1 MSDLLREIWE
11 SLRQN
16 KFRTAMTGFA
26 VVWGIFI
33 LVVLLGVSNGLENG
47 MQANYGSRLSNSVD
61 VWSSWTS
68 IPYKGLPTQRYMQFT
83 DNHAQIIR
91 SIPEVEL
98 FSRVASKYNVETVYG
113 KESITLELVGVE
125 SDYQFIFNK
134 TLLCGRFVNARDIVE
149 REKVGVLDERTIEML
164 GVTADQILGKYLK
177 AGNVRFRVVGVCEK
191 GERWQGASM
200 FIPFTTHQSIF
211 STNHKFGKMCMTMT
225 RGTRDIEQKIKN
237 LLAGPMQFDK
247 EDPRA
252 IGVWT
257 QEESVEEQG
266 RVMAAIRLFILLLGL
281 CTLISG
287 AVGVSNIML
296 VSVRERTKELGIRK
310 ALGAS
315 PSTIMWSVVG
325 ESLIITTFF
334 GFIGVLIGSGIVSFI
349 GLILSKSKGGGSQVL
364 LNPSV
369 DFGAI
374 LIATLILII
383 IGVIAGTI
391 PAYRAM
397 RIKPIEA
404 MNADK

>member
-47 MQANYGSRLSNSVD
+47 MHANYGSRLSNSVD

-68 IPYKGLPTQRYMQFT
+68 IPYKGLPKERYMFFN

-91 SIPEVEL
+91 SMPEVKL
-98 FSRVASKYNVETVYG
+98 FSRVVSKYNVETVYS
-113 KESITLELVGVE
+113 KESITLEVVGVE
-125 SDYQFIFNK
+125 SDYQHIFNK
-134 TLLCGRFVNARDIVE
+134 RLLSGRFVNARDIAE
-149 REKVGVLDERTIEML
+149 REKVGVLDERAIEML
-164 GVTADQILGKYLK
+164 GVTADQILGAYIKVS
-177 AGNVRFRVVGVCEK
+177 NVRFRIVGVCEK
-191 GERWQGASM
+191 GDRWQGASIY
-200 FIPFTTHQSIF
+200 IPFSTHQSIF
-211 STNHKFGKMCMTMT
+211 STYREFGKMCMTMT
-225 RGTRDIEQKIKN
+225 SGTRDIEKKVKN

-247 EDPRA
+247 DDPRA

-266 RVMAAIRLFILLLGL
+266 RVMSAIRLFILLLGL

-310 ALGAS
+310 ALGA
-315 PSTIMWSVVG
+315 PPATIMWSVVG

-334 GFIGVLIGSGIVSFI
+334 GFVGVLIGNGVVAIIRMVVANSQGAE
-349 GLILSKSKGGGSQVL
+349 QVL
-364 LNPSV
+364 QNPSI
-369 DFGAI
+369 DLGAI
-374 LIATLILII
+374 LIATLILVI
-383 IGVIAGTI
+383 IGVIAGAI

>member
-47 MQANYGSRLSNSVD
+47 MHANYGSRLSNSVD

-68 IPYKGLPTQRYMQFT
+68 IPYKGLPKERYMFFN

-91 SIPEVEL
+91 SMPEVEL
-98 FSRVASKYNVETVYG
+98 FSRVVSKYNVETVYS
-113 KESITLELVGVE
+113 KESITLEVVGVE
-125 SDYQFIFNK
+125 SDYQHIFNK
-134 TLLCGRFVNARDIVE
+134 RLLSGRFVNARDIAE
-149 REKVGVLDERTIEML
+149 REKVGVLDERASEML
-164 GVTADQILGKYLK
+164 GVTADQILGAYIKVS
-177 AGNVRFRVVGVCEK
+177 NVRFRIVGVCEK
-191 GERWQGASM
+191 GDRWQGASIY
-200 FIPFTTHQSIF
+200 IPFSTHQSIF
-211 STNHKFGKMCMTMT
+211 STYREFGKMCMTMT
-225 RGTRDIEQKIKN
+225 SGTRDIEKKVKN

-247 EDPRA
+247 DDPRA

-266 RVMAAIRLFILLLGL
+266 RVMGAIRLFILLLGL

-310 ALGAS
+310 ALGA
-315 PSTIMWSVVG
+315 PPATIMWSVVG

-334 GFIGVLIGSGIVSFI
+334 GFVGVLIGSGVVAIIRMVVANSQ
-349 GLILSKSKGGGSQVL
+349 GAEQVL
-364 LNPSV
+364 QNPSV
-369 DFGAI
+369 DLGAI
-374 LIATLILII
+374 LIATLILVI
-383 IGVIAGTI
+383 IGVIAGAI

>member
-47 MQANYGSRLSNSVD
+47 MHANYGSRLSNSVD

-68 IPYKGLPTQRYMQFT
+68 IPYKGLPKERYMFFN

-91 SIPEVEL
+91 SMPEVEL
-98 FSRVASKYNVETVYG
+98 FSRVVSKYNVETVYS
-113 KESITLELVGVE
+113 KESITLEVVGVE
-125 SDYQFIFNK
+125 SDYQHIFNK
-134 TLLCGRFVNARDIVE
+134 RLLSGRFVNARDIAE
-149 REKVGVLDERTIEML
+149 REKVGVLDERAIEML
-164 GVTADQILGKYLK
+164 GVTADQILGAYIKVS
-177 AGNVRFRVVGVCEK
+177 NVRFRIVGICEK
-191 GERWQGASM
+191 GDRWQGTSIY
-200 FIPFTTHQSIF
+200 IPFTTHQSVF
-211 STNHKFGKMCMTMT
+211 STYREFGKMCMTMT
-225 RGTRDIEQKIKN
+225 SGTRDIEKKIKN

-247 EDPRA
+247 DDPRA

-266 RVMAAIRLFILLLGL
+266 RVMGAIRLFILLLGL

-310 ALGAS
+310 ALGA
-315 PSTIMWSVVG
+315 PPATIMWSVVG

-334 GFIGVLIGSGIVSFI
+334 GFVGVLIGSGVVAIIRMVVANSQ
-349 GLILSKSKGGGSQVL
+349 GAEQVL
-364 LNPSV
+364 QNPSV
-369 DFGAI
+369 DLGAI
-374 LIATLILII
+374 LIATLILVI
-383 IGVIAGTI
+383 IGVIAGAI

>member
-47 MQANYGSRLSNSVD
+47 MHANYGSRLSNSVD

-68 IPYKGLPTQRYMQFT
+68 IPYKGLPKERYMFFN

-91 SIPEVEL
+91 SMPEVEL
-98 FSRVASKYNVETVYG
+98 FSRVVSKYNVETVYS
-113 KESITLELVGVE
+113 KESITLEVVGVE
-125 SDYQFIFNK
+125 SDYQHIFNK
-134 TLLCGRFVNARDIVE
+134 RLLSGRFVNARDIAE
-149 REKVGVLDERTIEML
+149 REKVGVLDERAIEML
-164 GVTADQILGKYLK
+164 GVTADQILGAYIKVS
-177 AGNVRFRVVGVCEK
+177 NVRFRIVGVCEK
-191 GERWQGASM
+191 GDRWQGASIY
-200 FIPFTTHQSIF
+200 IPFSTHQSIF
-211 STNHKFGKMCMTMT
+211 STYREFGKMCMTMT
-225 RGTRDIEQKIKN
+225 SGTRDIEKKVKN

-247 EDPRA
+247 DDPRA

-266 RVMAAIRLFILLLGL
+266 RVMGAIRLFILLLGL

-310 ALGAS
+310 ALGA
-315 PSTIMWSVVG
+315 PPATIMRSVVG

-334 GFIGVLIGSGIVSFI
+334 GFVGVLIGSGVVAIIRMVVANSQ
-349 GLILSKSKGGGSQVL
+349 GAEQVL
-364 LNPSV
+364 QNPSV
-369 DFGAI
+369 DLGAI
-374 LIATLILII
+374 LIATLILVI
-383 IGVIAGTI
+383 IGVIAGAI

>member
-47 MQANYGSRLSNSVD
+47 MHANYGSRLSNSVD

-68 IPYKGLPTQRYMQFT
+68 IPYKGLPKERYMFFN

-91 SIPEVEL
+91 SMPEVEL
-98 FSRVASKYNVETVYG
+98 FSRVVSKYNVETVYS
-113 KESITLELVGVE
+113 KESITLEVVGVE
-125 SDYQFIFNK
+125 SDYQHIFNK
-134 TLLCGRFVNARDIVE
+134 RLLSGRFVNGRDIAE
-149 REKVGVLDERTIEML
+149 REKVGVLDERAIEML
-164 GVTADQILGKYLK
+164 GVTADQILGAYIKVS
-177 AGNVRFRVVGVCEK
+177 NVRFRIVGVCEK
-191 GERWQGASM
+191 GDRWQGASIY
-200 FIPFTTHQSIF
+200 IPFSTHQSIF
-211 STNHKFGKMCMTMT
+211 STYREFGKMCMTMT
-225 RGTRDIEQKIKN
+225 SGTRDIEKKVKN

-247 EDPRA
+247 DDPRA

-266 RVMAAIRLFILLLGL
+266 RVMGAIRLFILLLGL

-310 ALGAS
+310 ALGA
-315 PSTIMWSVVG
+315 PPATIMWSVVG

-334 GFIGVLIGSGIVSFI
+334 GFVGVLIGSGVVAIIRMVVANSQ
-349 GLILSKSKGGGSQVL
+349 GAEQVL
-364 LNPSV
+364 QNPSV
-369 DFGAI
+369 DLGAI
-374 LIATLILII
+374 LIATLILVI
-383 IGVIAGTI
+383 IGVIAGAI

>member
-1 MSDLLREIWE
+1 MGDLLREIWE

-33 LVVLLGVSNGLENG
+33 LVVLLGASNGLENG

-61 VWSSWTS
+61 IWSSWTS
-68 IPYKGLPTQRYMQFT
+68 IPYKGLPKERYLFFN
-83 DNHAQIIR
+83 DNNAQLIR
-91 SIPEVEL
+91 NLPEVEL

-113 KESITLELVGVE
+113 KESIALELIGVE
-125 SDYQFIFNK
+125 GDYQHIFNK
-134 TLLCGRFVNARDIVE
+134 DIIVGRFVNARDINKK
-149 REKVGVLDERTIEML
+149 EKIGVLDERTIEML
-164 GVTADQILGKYLK
+164 GVSAEQILGEYIKV
-177 AGNVRFRVVGVCEK
+177 NNIRFRVVGVCEK

-200 FIPFTTHQSIF
+200 FIPFTTHQNLF
-211 STNHKFGKMCMTMT
+211 STSRKFQKMSLTMT
-225 RGTRDIEQKIKN
+225 SGTRDIYKKVKN

-247 EDPRA
+247 DDPFA
-252 IGVWT
+252 VGVWS
-257 QEESVEEQG
+257 QEEQVEEQQ
-266 RVMAAIRLFILLLGL
+266 RVMGAIRLFILILGL
-281 CTLISG
+281 CTLVSG

-315 PSTIMWSVVG
+315 PSMVMWSVIG
-325 ESLIITTFF
+325 ESLMITSIF
-334 GFIGVLIGSGIVSFI
+334 GFIGVLMGSGVVSLI
-349 GLILSKSKGGGSQVL
+349 GMFTANATELVL
-364 LNPSV
+364 VNPSV
-369 DFGAI
+369 DVWAVVV
-374 LIATLILII
+374 ATLILIV
-383 IGVIAGTI
+383 IGVIAGAI

>member
-47 MQANYGSRLSNSVD
+47 MHANYGSRLSNSVD

-68 IPYKGLPTQRYMQFT
+68 IPYKGLPKERYMLFN

-91 SIPEVEL
+91 SMPEVEL
-98 FSRVASKYNVETVYG
+98 FSRVVSKYNVETVYS
-113 KESITLELVGVE
+113 KESITLEVVGVE
-125 SDYQFIFNK
+125 SDYQHIFNK
-134 TLLCGRFVNARDIVE
+134 RLLSGRFVNARDIAE
-149 REKVGVLDERTIEML
+149 REKVGVLDERAIEML
-164 GVTADQILGKYLK
+164 GVTADQILGAYIKVS
-177 AGNVRFRVVGVCEK
+177 NVRFRIVGVCEK
-191 GERWQGASM
+191 GDRWQGASIY
-200 FIPFTTHQSIF
+200 IPFSTHQSIF
-211 STNHKFGKMCMTMT
+211 STYREFGKMCMTMT
-225 RGTRDIEQKIKN
+225 SGTRDIEKKVKN

-247 EDPRA
+247 DDPRA

-266 RVMAAIRLFILLLGL
+266 RVMGAIRLFILLLGL

-310 ALGAS
+310 ALGA
-315 PSTIMWSVVG
+315 PPATIMWSVVG

-334 GFIGVLIGSGIVSFI
+334 GFVGVLIGSGVVAIIRMVVANSQ
-349 GLILSKSKGGGSQVL
+349 GAEQVL
-364 LNPSV
+364 QNPSV
-369 DFGAI
+369 DLGAI
-374 LIATLILII
+374 LIATLILVI
-383 IGVIAGTI
+383 IGVIAGAI

>member
-1 MSDLLREIWE
+1 MGDLLREIWE

-47 MQANYGSRLSNSVD
+47 MHANYGSRLSNSVD

-68 IPYKGLPTQRYMQFT
+68 IPYKGLPKERYMLFN

-91 SIPEVEL
+91 SMPEVEL
-98 FSRVASKYNVETVYG
+98 FSRVVSKYNVETVYS
-113 KESITLELVGVE
+113 KESITLEVVGVE
-125 SDYQFIFNK
+125 SDYQHIFNK
-134 TLLCGRFVNARDIVE
+134 RLLSGRFVNARDIAE
-149 REKVGVLDERTIEML
+149 REKVGVLDERAIEML
-164 GVTADQILGKYLK
+164 GVTADQILGAYIKVS
-177 AGNVRFRVVGVCEK
+177 NVRFRIVGVCEK
-191 GERWQGASM
+191 GDRWQGASIY
-200 FIPFTTHQSIF
+200 IPFSTHQSIF
-211 STNHKFGKMCMTMT
+211 STYREFGKMCMTMT
-225 RGTRDIEQKIKN
+225 SGTRDIEKKVKN

-247 EDPRA
+247 DDPRA

-266 RVMAAIRLFILLLGL
+266 RVMGAIRLFILLLGL

-310 ALGAS
+310 ALGA
-315 PSTIMWSVVG
+315 PPATIMWSVVG

-334 GFIGVLIGSGIVSFI
+334 GFVGVLIGSGVVAIIRMVVANSQ
-349 GLILSKSKGGGSQVL
+349 GAEQVL
-364 LNPSV
+364 QNPSV
-369 DFGAI
+369 DLGAI
-374 LIATLILII
+374 LIATLILVI
-383 IGVIAGTI
+383 IGVIAGAI

>member
-47 MQANYGSRLSNSVD
+47 MHANYGSRLSNSVD

-68 IPYKGLPTQRYMQFT
+68 IPYKGLPKERYMFFN

-91 SIPEVEL
+91 SMPEVEL
-98 FSRVASKYNVETVYG
+98 FSRVVSKYNIETVYS
-113 KESITLELVGVE
+113 KESITLEVVGVE
-125 SDYQFIFNK
+125 SDYQHIFNK
-134 TLLCGRFVNARDIVE
+134 RLLSGRFVNARDIAE
-149 REKVGVLDERTIEML
+149 REKVGVLDERVIEML
-164 GVTADQILGKYLK
+164 GVTADQILGAYIKVS
-177 AGNVRFRVVGVCEK
+177 NVRFRIVGVCEK
-191 GERWQGASM
+191 GDRWQGASIY
-200 FIPFTTHQSIF
+200 IPFSTHQSIF
-211 STNHKFGKMCMTMT
+211 STYREFGKMCMTMT
-225 RGTRDIEQKIKN
+225 SGTRDIEKKVKN

-247 EDPRA
+247 DDPRA

-266 RVMAAIRLFILLLGL
+266 RVMGAIRLFILLLGL

-310 ALGAS
+310 ALGA
-315 PSTIMWSVVG
+315 PPATIMWSVVG

-334 GFIGVLIGSGIVSFI
+334 GFVGVLIGSGVVAIIRMVVANSQ
-349 GLILSKSKGGGSQVL
+349 GAEQVL
-364 LNPSV
+364 QNPSV
-369 DFGAI
+369 DLGAI
-374 LIATLILII
+374 LIATLILVI
-383 IGVIAGTI
+383 IGVIAGAI

>member
-47 MQANYGSRLSNSVD
+47 MHANYGSRLSNSVD

-68 IPYKGLPTQRYMQFT
+68 IPYKGLPKERYMFFN

-91 SIPEVEL
+91 SMPEVEL
-98 FSRVASKYNVETVYG
+98 FSRVVSKYNVETVYS
-113 KESITLELVGVE
+113 KESITLEVVGVE
-125 SDYQFIFNK
+125 SDYQHIFNK
-134 TLLCGRFVNARDIVE
+134 RLLSGRFVNARDIAE
-149 REKVGVLDERTIEML
+149 REKVGVLDERAIEML
-164 GVTADQILGKYLK
+164 GVTADQILGAYIKVS
-177 AGNVRFRVVGVCEK
+177 NVRFRIVGVCEK
-191 GERWQGASM
+191 GDRWQGASIY
-200 FIPFTTHQSIF
+200 IPFSTHQSIF
-211 STNHKFGKMCMTMT
+211 STYREFGKMCMTMT
-225 RGTRDIEQKIKN
+225 SGTRDIEQKIKN

-310 ALGAS
+310 ALGA
-315 PSTIMWSVVG
+315 PPATIMWSVVG

-334 GFIGVLIGSGIVSFI
+334 GFVGVLIGSGVVAIIRMVVANSQ
-349 GLILSKSKGGGSQVL
+349 GAEQVL
-364 LNPSV
+364 QNPSV
-369 DFGAI
+369 DLGAI
-374 LIATLILII
+374 LIATLILVI
-383 IGVIAGTI
+383 IGVIAGAI

>member
-47 MQANYGSRLSNSVD
+47 MHANYGSRLSNSVD

-68 IPYKGLPTQRYMQFT
+68 IPYKGLPKERYMLFN

-91 SIPEVEL
+91 SMPEVEL
-98 FSRVASKYNVETVYG
+98 FSRVVSKYNVETVYS
-113 KESITLELVGVE
+113 KESITLEVVGVE
-125 SDYQFIFNK
+125 SDYQHIFNK
-134 TLLCGRFVNARDIVE
+134 RLLSGRFVNARDIAE
-149 REKVGVLDERTIEML
+149 REKVGVLDERAIEML
-164 GVTADQILGKYLK
+164 GVTADQILGAYIKVS
-177 AGNVRFRVVGVCEK
+177 NVRFRIVGVCEK
-191 GERWQGASM
+191 GDRWQGTSIY
-200 FIPFTTHQSIF
+200 IPFTTHQSVF
-211 STNHKFGKMCMTMT
+211 STHREFGKMCMTMT
-225 RGTRDIEQKIKN
+225 SGTRDIEKKIKN

-247 EDPRA
+247 DDPRA

-310 ALGAS
+310 ALGA
-315 PSTIMWSVVG
+315 PPATIMWSVVG

-334 GFIGVLIGSGIVSFI
+334 GFVGVLIGSGVVAIIRMVVANSQ
-349 GLILSKSKGGGSQVL
+349 GAEQVL
-364 LNPSV
+364 QNPSV
-369 DFGAI
+369 DLGAI
-374 LIATLILII
+374 LIATLILVI
-383 IGVIAGTI
+383 IGVIAGAI

>member
-1 MSDLLREIWE
+1 
-11 SLRQN
+11 
-16 KFRTAMTGFA
+16 MTGFA

-47 MQANYGSRLSNSVD
+47 IKANYGDRLSNSVD
-61 VWSSWTS
+61 IWSSWTS
-68 IPYKGLPTQRYMQFT
+68 LPYKGLPKERYMQFS

-91 SIPEVEL
+91 SMPEVEL
-98 FSRVASKYNVETVYG
+98 FSRVASEYGVETVYG
-113 KESITLELVGVE
+113 KENIALELVGVE
-125 SDYQFIFNK
+125 SDYQHIFNK
-134 TLLCGRFVNARDIVE
+134 PLLCGRFINARDIQE
-149 REKVGVLDERTIEML
+149 REKVGVLDERAIEML
-164 GVTADQILGKYLK
+164 GVSAEQILGEYMKV
-177 AGNVRFRVVGVCEK
+177 GNVRFRVVGVCGK

-200 FIPFTTHQSIF
+200 FVPFTTHQSIF
-211 STNHKFGKMCMTMT
+211 STNHKFGKMSMTMT
-225 RGTRDIEQKIKN
+225 SGTRDIEKKVKS

-247 EDPRA
+247 EDPHA

-266 RVMAAIRLFILLLGL
+266 RVMGAIRLFILLLGL

-310 ALGAS
+310 ALGA
-315 PSTIMWSVVG
+315 PPATVMGSVIG
-325 ESLIITTFF
+325 ESLMITTFF
-334 GFIGVLIGSGIVSFI
+334 GIFGVLIGSGVVAII
-349 GLILSKSKGGGSQVL
+349 RLITSNNQGNEQIL

-369 DFGAI
+369 DMGSIA
-374 LIATLILII
+374 IATLILVI
-383 IGVIAGTI
+383 IGVIAGAI

>member
-47 MQANYGSRLSNSVD
+47 MHANYGSRLSNSVD

-68 IPYKGLPTQRYMQFT
+68 IPYKGLPKERYMFFN

-91 SIPEVEL
+91 SMPEVEL
-98 FSRVASKYNVETVYG
+98 FSRVVSKYNVETVYS
-113 KESITLELVGVE
+113 KESITLEVVGVE
-125 SDYQFIFNK
+125 SDYQHIFNK
-134 TLLCGRFVNARDIVE
+134 RLLYGRFVNARDIAE
-149 REKVGVLDERTIEML
+149 REKVGVLDERAIEML
-164 GVTADQILGKYLK
+164 GVTADQILGAYIKVS
-177 AGNVRFRVVGVCEK
+177 NVRFRIVGVCEK
-191 GERWQGASM
+191 GDRWQGASIY
-200 FIPFTTHQSIF
+200 IPFSTHQSIF
-211 STNHKFGKMCMTMT
+211 STYREFGKMCMTMT
-225 RGTRDIEQKIKN
+225 SGTRDIEKKVKN

-247 EDPRA
+247 DDPRA

-266 RVMAAIRLFILLLGL
+266 RVMGAIRLFILLLGL

-310 ALGAS
+310 ALGA
-315 PSTIMWSVVG
+315 PPATIMWSVVG

-334 GFIGVLIGSGIVSFI
+334 GFVGVLIGSGVVAIIRMVVANSQ
-349 GLILSKSKGGGSQVL
+349 GAEQVL
-364 LNPSV
+364 QNPSV
-369 DFGAI
+369 DLGAI
-374 LIATLILII
+374 LIATLILVI
-383 IGVIAGTI
+383 IGVIAGAI

>member
-47 MQANYGSRLSNSVD
+47 MHANYGSRLSNSVD

-68 IPYKGLPTQRYMQFT
+68 IPYKGLPKERYMFFN

-91 SIPEVEL
+91 SMPEVEL
-98 FSRVASKYNVETVYG
+98 FSRVVSKYNVETVYN
-113 KESITLELVGVE
+113 KESITLEVVGVE
-125 SDYQFIFNK
+125 SDYQHIFNK
-134 TLLCGRFVNARDIVE
+134 RLLSGRFVNARDIAE
-149 REKVGVLDERTIEML
+149 REKVGVLDERAIEML
-164 GVTADQILGKYLK
+164 GVTADQILGAYIKVS
-177 AGNVRFRVVGVCEK
+177 NVRFRIVGVCEK
-191 GERWQGASM
+191 GDRWQGASIY
-200 FIPFTTHQSIF
+200 IPFSTHQSIF
-211 STNHKFGKMCMTMT
+211 STYREFGKMCMTMT
-225 RGTRDIEQKIKN
+225 SGTRDIEKKVKN

-247 EDPRA
+247 DDPRA

-266 RVMAAIRLFILLLGL
+266 RVMGAIRLFILLLGL

-310 ALGAS
+310 ALGA
-315 PSTIMWSVVG
+315 PPATIMWSVVG

-334 GFIGVLIGSGIVSFI
+334 GFVGVLIGSGVVAIIRMVVANSQ
-349 GLILSKSKGGGSQVL
+349 GAEQVL
-364 LNPSV
+364 QNPSV
-369 DFGAI
+369 DLGAI
-374 LIATLILII
+374 LIATLILVI
-383 IGVIAGTI
+383 IGVIAGAI

>member
-47 MQANYGSRLSNSVD
+47 MHANYGSRLSNSVD

-68 IPYKGLPTQRYMQFT
+68 IPYKGLPKERYMFFN

-91 SIPEVEL
+91 SMPEVEL
-98 FSRVASKYNVETVYG
+98 FSRVVSKYNVETVYS
-113 KESITLELVGVE
+113 KESITLEVVGVE
-125 SDYQFIFNK
+125 SDYQHIFNK
-134 TLLCGRFVNARDIVE
+134 RLLSGRFVNARDIAE
-149 REKVGVLDERTIEML
+149 REKVGVLDERAIEML
-164 GVTADQILGKYLK
+164 GVTADQILGAYIKVS
-177 AGNVRFRVVGVCEK
+177 NVRFRIVGVCEK
-191 GERWQGASM
+191 GDRWQGTSIY
-200 FIPFTTHQSIF
+200 IPFTTHQSVF
-211 STNHKFGKMCMTMT
+211 STYREFGKMCMTMT
-225 RGTRDIEQKIKN
+225 SGTRDIEKKIKN
-237 LLAGPMQFDK
+237 LLADPMQFDK
-247 EDPRA
+247 DDPRA

-310 ALGAS
+310 ALGA
-315 PSTIMWSVVG
+315 PPATIMWSVVG

-334 GFIGVLIGSGIVSFI
+334 GFVGVLIGSGVVAIIRIVVTNSQ
-349 GLILSKSKGGGSQVL
+349 GAEQVL
-364 LNPSV
+364 QNPSV
-369 DFGAI
+369 DLGAI
-374 LIATLILII
+374 LIATLILVI
-383 IGVIAGTI
+383 IGVIAGAI

>member
-47 MQANYGSRLSNSVD
+47 MHANYGSRLSNSVD

-68 IPYKGLPTQRYMQFT
+68 IPYKGLPKERYMFFN

-91 SIPEVEL
+91 SMPEVEL
-98 FSRVASKYNVETVYG
+98 FSRVVSKYNVETVYS
-113 KESITLELVGVE
+113 KESITLEVVGVE
-125 SDYQFIFNK
+125 SDYQHIFNK
-134 TLLCGRFVNARDIVE
+134 RLLSGRFVNARDIAE
-149 REKVGVLDERTIEML
+149 REKVGVLDERAIEML
-164 GVTADQILGKYLK
+164 GVTADQILGAYIKVS
-177 AGNVRFRVVGVCEK
+177 NVRFRIVGVCEK
-191 GERWQGASM
+191 GDRWQGASIY
-200 FIPFTTHQSIF
+200 IPFSTHQSIF
-211 STNHKFGKMCMTMT
+211 STYREFGKMCMTMT
-225 RGTRDIEQKIKN
+225 SGTRDIEKKVKN

-247 EDPRA
+247 DDPRA

-266 RVMAAIRLFILLLGL
+266 RVMGAIRLFILLLGL

-310 ALGAS
+310 ALGA
-315 PSTIMWSVVG
+315 PPATIMWSVVG

-334 GFIGVLIGSGIVSFI
+334 GFVGVLIGSGVVAIIRMVVANSQ
-349 GLILSKSKGGGSQVL
+349 GAEQVL
-364 LNPSV
+364 QNPSV
-369 DFGAI
+369 DLRAI
-374 LIATLILII
+374 LIATLILVI
-383 IGVIAGTI
+383 IGVIAGAI

>member
-47 MQANYGSRLSNSVD
+47 MHANYGSRLSNSVD

-68 IPYKGLPTQRYMQFT
+68 IPYKGLPKERYMFFN

-91 SIPEVEL
+91 SMPEVEL
-98 FSRVASKYNVETVYG
+98 FSRVVSKYNVETVYS
-113 KESITLELVGVE
+113 KESITLEVVGVE
-125 SDYQFIFNK
+125 SDYQHIFNK
-134 TLLCGRFVNARDIVE
+134 RLLSGRFVNARDIAE
-149 REKVGVLDERTIEML
+149 REKVGVLDERAIEML
-164 GVTADQILGKYLK
+164 GVTADQILGAYIKVS
-177 AGNVRFRVVGVCEK
+177 NVRFRIVGVCEK
-191 GERWQGASM
+191 GDRWQGASIY
-200 FIPFTTHQSIF
+200 IPFSTHQSIF
-211 STNHKFGKMCMTMT
+211 STYREFGKMCMTMT
-225 RGTRDIEQKIKN
+225 SGTRDIEKKVKN

-247 EDPRA
+247 DDPRA

-257 QEESVEEQG
+257 QEESAEEQG
-266 RVMAAIRLFILLLGL
+266 RVMGAIRLFILLLGL

-310 ALGAS
+310 ALGA
-315 PSTIMWSVVG
+315 PPATIMWSVVG

-334 GFIGVLIGSGIVSFI
+334 GFVGVLIGSGVVAIIRMVVANSQ
-349 GLILSKSKGGGSQVL
+349 GAEQVL
-364 LNPSV
+364 QNPSV
-369 DFGAI
+369 DLGAI
-374 LIATLILII
+374 LIATLILVI
-383 IGVIAGTI
+383 IGVIAGAI

>member
-47 MQANYGSRLSNSVD
+47 MHANYGSRLSNSVD

-68 IPYKGLPTQRYMQFT
+68 IPYKGLPKERYMFFN

-91 SIPEVEL
+91 SMPEVEL
-98 FSRVASKYNVETVYG
+98 FSRVVSKYNVETVYS
-113 KESITLELVGVE
+113 KESITLEVVGVE
-125 SDYQFIFNK
+125 RDYQHIFNK
-134 TLLCGRFVNARDIVE
+134 RLLSGRFVNARDIAE
-149 REKVGVLDERTIEML
+149 REKVGVLDERAIEML
-164 GVTADQILGKYLK
+164 GVTADQILGAYIKVS
-177 AGNVRFRVVGVCEK
+177 NVRFRIVGVCEK
-191 GERWQGASM
+191 GDRWQGASIY
-200 FIPFTTHQSIF
+200 IPFSTHQSIF
-211 STNHKFGKMCMTMT
+211 STYREFGKMCMTMT
-225 RGTRDIEQKIKN
+225 SGTRDIEKKVKN

-247 EDPRA
+247 DDPRA

-266 RVMAAIRLFILLLGL
+266 RVMGAIRLFILLLGL

-310 ALGAS
+310 ALGA
-315 PSTIMWSVVG
+315 PPATILWSVVG

-334 GFIGVLIGSGIVSFI
+334 GFVGVLIGSGVVAIIRMVVANSQ
-349 GLILSKSKGGGSQVL
+349 GAEQVL
-364 LNPSV
+364 QNPSV
-369 DFGAI
+369 DLGAI
-374 LIATLILII
+374 LIATLILVI
-383 IGVIAGTI
+383 IGVIAGAI

>member
-47 MQANYGSRLSNSVD
+47 MHANYGSRLSNSVD

-68 IPYKGLPTQRYMQFT
+68 IPYKGLPKERYMFFN

-91 SIPEVEL
+91 SMPEVEL
-98 FSRVASKYNVETVYG
+98 FSRVVSKYNVETVYS
-113 KESITLELVGVE
+113 KESITLEVVGVE
-125 SDYQFIFNK
+125 SDYQHIFNK
-134 TLLCGRFVNARDIVE
+134 RLLSGRFVNARDIAE
-149 REKVGVLDERTIEML
+149 REKVGVLDERVIEML
-164 GVTADQILGKYLK
+164 GVTADQILGAYIKVS
-177 AGNVRFRVVGVCEK
+177 NVRFRIVGVCEK
-191 GERWQGASM
+191 GDRWQGASIY
-200 FIPFTTHQSIF
+200 IPFSTHQSIF
-211 STNHKFGKMCMTMT
+211 STYREFGKMCMTMT
-225 RGTRDIEQKIKN
+225 SGTRDIEKKVKN

-247 EDPRA
+247 DDPRA

-266 RVMAAIRLFILLLGL
+266 RVMGAIRLFILLLGL

-310 ALGAS
+310 ALGA
-315 PSTIMWSVVG
+315 PPATIMRSVVG

-334 GFIGVLIGSGIVSFI
+334 GFVGVLIGSGVVAIIRMVVANSQ
-349 GLILSKSKGGGSQVL
+349 GAEQVL
-364 LNPSV
+364 QNPSV
-369 DFGAI
+369 DLGAI
-374 LIATLILII
+374 LIATLILVI
-383 IGVIAGTI
+383 IGVIAGAI